1 MRPISLCLLL
11 LPLLLL
17 LLLPS
22 PFANAFEEGEEEDNE
37 MRAQGQLA
45 MSANANDDGTE
56 EDDGNEMRA
65 QWPSPQRWTTRPTRP
80 TYKPPQYPRP
90 GPGRPSYNPMPQ
102 PMGCGWSGRNQRSGA
117 ILLPPGSS
125 SFDGDAEEGGL
136 DNEMRVEHLTPCPP
150 RQPYPAPRPTNP
162 PQYPPGRPGQGGPG
176 QGKGWGSNSWHGNGN
191 NGKGGGGG
199 GRPNHRSG
207 DIMLLKPATMPRPK
221 YRPTSPPFLPIR
233 TTPWPFPTFG
243 PRPLPTRWPY
253 RPGFPGPRNIIPGM
267 ASSN

>member
-117 ILLPPGSS
+117 IMLPPGSS

-207 DIMLLKPATMPRPK
+207 DIMMLKPATMPRPK

-243 PRPLPTRWPY
+243 PRPMPTRWPY